1 MDFNPNLKNKT
12 PIVHVITTIMRG
24 GAENQLL
31 ILVAQQVESGHPVH
45 IIFLKGESE
54 LSKDFKRCGASVHEV
69 FANRNPLVQV
79 FSIRKFLRTPEIKPA
94 LIHGHLPRAQIIVA
108 LAVAKTQVFVCSRHD
123 EDQFF
128 PGSNK
133 FFSRLIFKIVDSKTK
148 IWIAISNSV
157 KFKMLS
163 YDEIPHFQ
171 NIEVAHYGYKESET
185 EIDESLVGDLKR
197 TYKLEGNYFV
207 IGCVARLVWQKD
219 HSTLLRSFQIYKL
232 NNPSAKLILIGDGPM
247 RQQLT
252 ELSAKLGITD
262 SVVFTGKVS
271 SVREHLRLLNVFVL
285 PSQTEGFGLVLL
297 EAMDA
302 KLPIIAS
309 DISAIPEVVGE
320 SGLLFEGGNEL
331 DLSEKIQKLETQE
344 VQEIYSALSRN
355 RLTEFAPEIMWS
367 RIRDIY
373 QKAAQYL

>member
-1 MDFNPNLKNKT
+1 MEFNPNLKNKT

-31 ILVAQQVESGHPVH
+31 ILAAQQVESGYPVH

-54 LSKDFKRCGASVHEV
+54 LSKDFKGCGASVHEA
-69 FANRNPLVQV
+69 FANRNPFVQV
-79 FSIRKFLRTPEIKPA
+79 FLIRKFLRTPELKRA

-108 LAVAKTQVFVCSRHD
+108 LAIAKTQVFVCSRHD

-133 FFSRLIFKIVDSKTK
+133 FFSWLVFKIVDSKTK
-148 IWIAISNSV
+148 TWIAISNSV

-163 YDEIPHFQ
+163 FNEIPRFQ
-171 NIEVAHYGYKESET
+171 NIEVAHYGYKKSESE
-185 EIDESLVGDLKR
+185 IDKSLVGDLKR
-197 TYKLEGNYFV
+197 TYNLEGNCFV

-219 HSTLLRSFQIYKL
+219 HSTLLKSFQIYKL
-232 NNPSAKLILIGDGPM
+232 NNPRAKLILIGDGPM
-247 RQQLT
+247 RHQLT
-252 ELSAKLGITD
+252 ELTAKLGITD

-302 KLPIIAS
+302 NLPIIAS
-309 DISAIPEVVGE
+309 KTSAIPEVVGE
-320 SGLLFEGGNEL
+320 SALLFECGNEF
-331 DLSEKIQKLETQE
+331 DLSEKIRKLETRE
-344 VQEIYSALSRN
+344 MQEIYSALSRN
-355 RLTEFAPEIMWS
+355 RLTEFTPEIMWT
-367 RIRDIY
+367 RIGDIY
-373 QKAAQYL
+373 QKAAQNL